1 MELLLGST
9 AQALTL
15 GDLVVRSHPGQPL
28 RAAIPLQLQPGEP
41 LSQVRVTLADAEG
54 YAARHLQREA
64 FLDGM
69 RIALLSKGEG
79 RARIEFYGEQP
90 WQGEEAELLLQVVW
104 PQGQISQRFHL
115 AAVTPTESQT
125 EATPLYVEV
134 GENETLDSIA
144 IRLSRGSN
152 RSYLH
157 MMYALFKANPDAFYR
172 GNMNNLKH
180 GAKLRVPT
188 EAELYQLSDAEVFR
202 GIREQYADW
211 QQQRGSQD
219 TVSEA
224 GAALAGITDEQAAA
238 LARSKTPEALQ
249 QQLQRLNQ
257 ENEAIQ
263 QRNLELKARLARLE
277 QQMQQM
283 TEQVL
288 DYPDTQATHPSDAV
302 PSGKVDTPQSEKEKV
317 SPADKPAEGLPD
329 AVLALVMVLVA
340 GAVFFIWRHAV
351 RLRRGGA

>member
-1 MELLLGST
+1 M

-28 RAAIPLQLQPGEP
+28 RAAIPLQLQTGEQ
-41 LSQVRVTLADAEG
+41 LAQVRVTLADAEA
-54 YAARHLQREA
+54 YSAEHIQRQA
-64 FLDGM
+64 VLNGM
-69 RIALLSKGEG
+69 RIALLAKSEG
-79 RARIEFYGEQP
+79 HARIELYGEKV
-90 WQGEEAELLLQVVW
+90 WQGQGAVLLLKVNW
-104 PQGQISQRFHL
+104 PQGEFMQRFQL
-115 AAVTPTESQT
+115 AAVTQAESQVA
-125 EATPLYVEV
+125 ATPLYVEV

-188 EAELYQLSDAEVFR
+188 EAELYQLSDAAVFR
-202 GIREQYADW
+202 GIREQYAAW
-211 QQQRGSQD
+211 QQQREPQGAASD
-219 TVSEA
+219 A
-224 GAALAGITDEQAAA
+224 GAALSGLSDEQAAS
-238 LARSKTPEALQ
+238 LAQAKSPEALQ

-263 QRNLELKARLARLE
+263 QHNQELKARLAKLE

-288 DYPDTQATHPSDAV
+288 DYPDTQAKPDADVVV
-302 PSGKVDTPQSEKEKV
+302 PPAVEGEKAEAVKDTP
-317 SPADKPAEGLPD
+317 KPKPEVQVAQGVPD
-329 AVLALVMVLVA
+329 SVLALVMLLVI
-340 GAVFFIWRHAV
+340 GAAIFIWRYSA
-351 RLRRGGA
+351 RSRRGRA